1 MTLAVQAVFAI
12 DEWNNDINT
21 SPTGESDLWK
31 SMIYV
36 EWRDREAELEEIRV
50 QFVFDIVYIISD
62 FTM

>member
-1 MTLAVQAVFAI
+1 MMNGTIIL
-12 DEWNNDINT
+12 T

-50 QFVFDIVYIISD
+50 QFVFDIVYVISD